1 MTPRCAGTT
10 RSLWTWS
17 VARLRR
23 SARPTVCQ
31 YASRAER
38 SSDATA
44 KNAKRTRRRVCEIV
58 AVILHLLRSSRVPA
72 PRRQPRRALP
82 RRRDG
87 LRSYKADRRGADE
100 SEALRFRFDARRG
113 IQTSALDH
121 EERVLPAELVALRR
135 ETLRFVTRGGDR
147 RGLCE
152 VKEDE
157 EKAPDDHA
165 AREEE

>member
-58 AVILHLLRSSRVPA
+58 AVILHLLRSCGWCPLPA
-72 PRRQPRRALP
+72 GTSRALP

-100 SEALRFRFDARRG
+100 PEALRFRFDAGRG
-113 IQTSALDH
+113 IQTSALDR
-121 EERVLPAELVALRR
+121 EERVLPADLVPLR
-135 ETLRFVTRGGDR
+135 
-147 RGLCE
+147 C
-152 VKEDE
+152 
-157 EKAPDDHA
+157 
-165 AREEE
+165 

>member
-1 MTPRCAGTT
+1 MTPRCAGRT

-58 AVILHLLRSSRVPA
+58 AVILHLLRSCGWCPLPA
-72 PRRQPRRALP
+72 GTSRALP

-100 SEALRFRFDARRG
+100 PEALC
-113 IQTSALDH
+113 
-121 EERVLPAELVALRR
+121 
-135 ETLRFVTRGGDR
+135 FVTRGRDR

-152 VKEDE
+152 VQQDE

-165 AREEE
+165 ARKEE